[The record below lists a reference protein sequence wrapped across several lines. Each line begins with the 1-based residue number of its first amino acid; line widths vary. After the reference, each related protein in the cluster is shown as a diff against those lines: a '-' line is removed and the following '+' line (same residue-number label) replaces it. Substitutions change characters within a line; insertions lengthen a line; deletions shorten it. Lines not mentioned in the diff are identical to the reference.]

1 MDVFARNGWVGRGMA
16 LLGLFVLLGLTT
28 ACTTTTVTTVAEA
41 APSPVLSDDDD
52 FSDLIAQLRAD
63 LNRNNS
69 RVVARTPVLTPV
81 APTAKA
87 RDKEF
92 AARADALFAPLTG
105 NALLMP
111 VVGVQPFDLENS
123 WHVSRDGG
131 RRKHKGIDIFAPRGT
146 ALVAVADGIVSYIG
160 DQPKGGHC
168 LWLTTEEGT
177 SFYYAHLDRWAAGL
191 FEGMEVRSGDLLGY
205 VGNTGNAK
213 YTSPHLHFAVNQNDE
228 MVNPF
233 PILTKATVVKRARV
247 AVEMGSALGS
257 R

>member
-1 MDVFARNGWVGRGMA
+1 MDVLHTRYGWVSRGMA
-16 LLGLFVLLGLTT
+16 LLGLCVLLGLST
-28 ACTTTTVTTVAEA
+28 ACTTTTVAVAE
-41 APSPVLSDDDD
+41 PISSPVLSDDDD

-69 RVVARTPVLTPV
+69 RVVARAPVLTPV

-92 AARADALFAPLTG
+92 AARANTLFAPLTG
-105 NALLMP
+105 NTLLMP
-111 VVGVQPFDLENS
+111 VVGVQTFDLENS
-123 WHVSRDGG
+123 WGVSRDGG
-131 RRKHKGIDIFAPRGT
+131 RRKHRGIDIFAPRGT
-146 ALVAVADGIVSYIG
+146 AVVAVADGIISYIG

-168 LWLTTEEGT
+168 LWLTTEDGT

-213 YTSPHLHFAVNQNDE
+213 YTPPHLHFAVNQNDE
-228 MVNPF
+228 MVNPY

-247 AVEMGSALGS
+247 AVEAGSALGS

>member
-1 MDVFARNGWVGRGMA
+1 MA
-16 LLGLFVLLGLTT
+16 LLGLCVLLGLFN
-28 ACTTTTVTTVAEA
+28 ACTTTAVTVAE
-41 APSPVLSDDDD
+41 PVSSPVLSDDDD

-69 RVVARTPVLTPV
+69 RQVARAPVLTPV
-81 APTAKA
+81 APTPKA
-87 RDKEF
+87 REKEF

-105 NALLMP
+105 NTMLMP

-123 WHVSRDGG
+123 WGDARDGG
-131 RRKHKGIDIFAPRGT
+131 RRKHRGIDIFAPRGT
-146 ALVAVADGIVSYIG
+146 AIVAVEDGIVSYIG

-168 LWLTTEEGT
+168 LWLTTESGT

-213 YTSPHLHFAVNQNDE
+213 YTASHLHFAVNQNDE
-228 MVNPF
+228 MVNPY
-233 PILTKATVVKRARV
+233 PILTKATIVKRARV